1 MITIAYIRERLNE
14 LHETRL
20 RHKAGSGTA
29 AKGGAQGLRSRK
41 AAGRGG
47 TGRTVSGRPGSEL
60 SQKAARKTAASRK
73 TTTAPAKTATRVA
86 AGKTAKGSVKLATS
100 RTITTKTGTRKTGTT
115 KKTVTSAKTTKKSA
129 PAKKE
134 TRKATRKTPE
144 PISERQ
150 IRFAT
155 INARKYS
162 TLEAAERALDSNRMM
177 VPILRGRDGRFWV
190 PATNREAG
198 RLIRSRQ
205 ATEIRRTR

>member
-29 AKGGAQGLRSRK
+29 ARGGAQGIRSRK

-73 TTTAPAKTATRVA
+73 TTTAPAKTATRA
-86 AGKTAKGSVKLATS
+86 AGQLTVSEVHSWLHPAGTTTA
-100 RTITTKTGTRKTGTT
+100 GTT
-115 KKTVTSAKTTKKSA
+115 KKTVTSARTTKKSA

-205 ATEIRRTR
+205 ATEIKRTR

>member
-29 AKGGAQGLRSRK
+29 AKGGAQGIRSRK

-100 RTITTKTGTRKTGTT
+100 RTATRKTGTT

-205 ATEIRRTR
+205 ATEIKRTR

>member
-29 AKGGAQGLRSRK
+29 ARGGAQGIRSRK

-47 TGRTVSGRPGSEL
+47 AGRTVSGRPGSEL
-60 SQKAARKTAASRK
+60 SQKAARKTSASRK
-73 TTTAPAKTATRVA
+73 TTTAAAKIATRA
-86 AGKTAKGSVKLATS
+86 AASKTVKRSVKLAAS
-100 RTITTKTGTRKTGTT
+100 RTTTAKKSTAT
-115 KKTVTSAKTTKKSA
+115 KKTVTPARTTKKSA

-144 PISERQ
+144 PITERQ

-205 ATEIRRTR
+205 ATEIKRTR